1 MYLAHLSLIDQI
13 AIGIQNFAFTSVRD
27 FIVNPDNLDKIPTFQ
42 GYVIQE
48 RKLFVEAAIWGRSRM
63 KNTCSLYVQVHKK

>member
-27 FIVNPDNLDKIPTFQ
+27 FKSNSPIFILNPDNLD
-42 GYVIQE
+42 
-48 RKLFVEAAIWGRSRM
+48 
-63 KNTCSLYVQVHKK
+63 